1 MKKNKLLNRWLW
13 RWHFIAGLICLP
25 FILILS
31 ITGGIYLFKDK
42 YEQPIHEPIKK
53 VVKVGT
59 PISYQKQWEI
69 ANAQMPN
76 TPNAMLVPMAQG
88 QATEFISGQF
98 SHKSSIFVDP
108 YKAQVTGII
117 NADDGFM
124 HKVRKLHG
132 ELFLGKFGTKVVE
145 LIASW
150 LIALILTGVYV
161 FWPFGKQGFKAFFVP
176 RVNEGRRNF
185 FRDVHGIT
193 GFWISGLLLIVLAG
207 AFPWTDVVG
216 ENFKQ
221 LQKITNTG
229 YPATWMGIGLKSESS
244 KKKVT
249 LDDMVLTAKNLN
261 LPGVTTIG
269 LPESIEGV
277 YSISNTYNKELDKQI
292 KYHYDQYSGKPVLK
306 QKWSDV
312 GILMRGRMWV
322 MAFHQGQF
330 GPWNWYLMLSIAFLL
345 VSMSISA
352 LISYTLRKRKGFWD
366 IPKVPKNFN
375 IGYGIIFGLF
385 VLGILFPLFG
395 LSIILITMGTIAKKT
410 IDKKNAF

>member
-1 MKKNKLLNRWLW
+1 MEGSDIYFNSTSSYC
-13 RWHFIAGLICLP
+13 ISVICLP

-76 TPNAMLVPMAQG
+76 TPNAMLVPMAQD

-98 SHKSSIFVDP
+98 SHKSSIFVGP

-150 LIALILTGVYV
+150 FIALILTGVYV

-176 RVNEGRRNF
+176 RVNAGRRNF

-193 GFWISGLLLIVLAG
+193 GF
-207 AFPWTDVVG
+207 F
-216 ENFKQ
+216 
-221 LQKITNTG
+221 
-229 YPATWMGIGLKSESS
+229 SE
-244 KKKVT
+244 
-249 LDDMVLTAKNLN
+249 
-261 LPGVTTIG
+261 
-269 LPESIEGV
+269 
-277 YSISNTYNKELDKQI
+277 
-292 KYHYDQYSGKPVLK
+292 
-306 QKWSDV
+306 
-312 GILMRGRMWV
+312 
-322 MAFHQGQF
+322 
-330 GPWNWYLMLSIAFLL
+330 
-345 VSMSISA
+345 
-352 LISYTLRKRKGFWD
+352 
-366 IPKVPKNFN
+366 
-375 IGYGIIFGLF
+375 
-385 VLGILFPLFG
+385 
-395 LSIILITMGTIAKKT
+395 
-410 IDKKNAF
+410 